1 MFCFSLT
8 LLKSASGYLV
18 SQEDVLS
25 SVARPSCTGTLAR
38 VWMRWSSLRLSPTWM
53 IWSLSTSSTRMLQLK
68 RRVNSTRRRANMMDE
83 SGHQSVPWLS
93 NELAQFQ
100 PCSELSYKKGSSQQL
115 DLARIP
121 PFAVF
126 QAMPLMRMQF
136 NIWLVNNRF
145 EVLHCRDP
153 SLVKMVDPTLNQT
166 TNESMNHHY
175 INQPIYPNLKFSS
188 YLSSGE
194 RYELAQ
200 LPARQDLS
208 LPVSLPR
215 YQWILSLEVAEHIP
229 EAQPA
234 TIEKKEWKKS
244 FLKSYFTIQYIYI
257 YQDDK
262 TCTSFCEFPV
272 SQKVL
277 WCARL
282 NFFLGG
288 SSVWYSRCTCVSQ
301 GWVP

>member
-234 TIEKKEWKKS
+234 TIEKRS
-244 FLKSYFTIQYIYI
+244 GRRVF
-257 YQDDK
+257 
-262 TCTSFCEFPV
+262 
-272 SQKVL
+272 
-277 WCARL
+277 
-282 NFFLGG
+282 
-288 SSVWYSRCTCVSQ
+288 
-301 GWVP
+301 